1 VLFMGTSLDGFMAGP
16 DGDLS
21 WHQVDEELHQH
32 FNDVL
37 AEADAFLEGRVTFEL
52 MAEHWPTADEQPDA
66 TAAERHFA
74 RIWRD
79 TPRIVYSRTLESSPW
94 ATRIVRD
101 VVPAEV
107 QALKEEGDGELVLGG
122 ADLAESFFAHDLVD
136 ELRVYV
142 HPVLV
147 GGGARSFGSVPRGVW
162 RLFETRTFTNGVVLL
177 RYRRG

>member
-1 VLFMGTSLDGFMAGP
+1 MGQSIDGFMAGP

-52 MAEHWPTADEQPDA
+52 MADHWPTADEQEGASP
-66 TAAERHFA
+66 AERQFA

-79 TPRIVYSRTLESSPW
+79 TPRIVYSRTLEAHPW
-94 ATRIVRD
+94 ATRILREVDPDEVR
-101 VVPAEV
+101 
-107 QALKEEGDGELVLGG
+107 ALKEEGDGELVLGG
-122 ADLAESFFAHDLVD
+122 RELTESFFAHDLVD

-147 GGGARSFGSVPRGVW
+147 GDGARSFGSVPLGVW
-162 RLFETRTFTNGVVLL
+162 RLFETRTFSNGVVLL
-177 RYRRG
+177 RYRRP

>member
-1 VLFMGTSLDGFMAGP
+1 MGTSLDGFMAGP
-16 DGDLS
+16 DNDLS

-32 FNDVL
+32 YNDVL

-66 TAAERHFA
+66 SPAERQFA

-94 ATRIVRD
+94 ASRIVRE
-101 VVPAEV
+101 VVPDEV
-107 QALKEEGDGELVLGG
+107 RALKEEGDGELVLGG
-122 ADLAESFFAHDLVD
+122 ADLAATFFEHDLVD
-136 ELRVYV
+136 ELRLYV

-147 GGGARSFGSVPRGVW
+147 GGGARSFGAVPTGVW